1 MMRGMG
7 GGINLTPVSFLLETG
22 TVLGHLFAKPASS
35 FCHISAWIE
44 RRDKSQAQ
52 LVLRS
57 FSVVGSS
64 PIQSNP
70 WQEFDGASSVFCVGM
85 V

>member
-1 MMRGMG
+1 MIRGMG
-7 GGINLTPVSFLLETG
+7 GGINLTPVSLLLETH

-35 FCHISAWIE
+35 FCHISVWIE

-52 LVLRS
+52 LFLRS

-64 PIQSNP
+64 LIQSNP
-70 WQEFDGASSVFCVGM
+70 WQEFDGASCVFFVGM